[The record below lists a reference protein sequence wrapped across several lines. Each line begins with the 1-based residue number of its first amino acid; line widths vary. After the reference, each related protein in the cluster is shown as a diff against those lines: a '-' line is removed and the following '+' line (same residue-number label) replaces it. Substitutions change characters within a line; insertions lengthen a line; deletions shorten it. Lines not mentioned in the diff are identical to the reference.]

1 MSYKLTDA
9 ELSWL
14 DTSHAKRAGGRLT
27 HEELGWLDS
36 IFTQVNEELHETV
49 SKLGVAPLRHQ
60 VQDAQAT
67 GLERVS
73 LRLSRGLIKRA
84 HAEDFLALEAAGRV
98 RLSSATR
105 KAETKRL
112 KRKYKKRKKYTF
124 RYGRKHNKQK
134 AKTRKE
140 YNNRKWEKD
149 PLSRIK
155 YTFNKPVHITPAEWA
170 EYVQPVWEKY
180 ERKYLKFKCSE
191 RTMTVFNLV
200 LEYHPPRERYARQ
213 TPKPV
218 IVYDGYT
225 QAVHAACAGQLK
237 ALHSEAVHSTM
248 KK

>member
-14 DTSHAKRAGGRLT
+14 DNV
-27 HEELGWLDS
+27 
-36 IFTQVNEELHETV
+36 FTQVNEELHETV
-49 SKLGVAPLRHQ
+49 SKLGVAPLRHH

-149 PLSRIK
+149 PLTRLK
-155 YTFNKPVHITPAEWA
+155 YTSRKPVNITQEDWDRCIA
-170 EYVQPVWEKY
+170 PVWEQY
-180 ERKYLKFKCSE
+180 DRKHLKIKGGD
-191 RTMTVFNLV
+191 RDNGYTIHNML
-200 LEYHPPRERYARQ
+200 LEYHPPRERYARK

-218 IVYDGYT
+218 VVYDGYS
-225 QAVHAACAGQLK
+225 QAVYD
-237 ALHSEAVHSTM
+237 ALSF
-248 KK
+248 K

>member
-49 SKLGVAPLRHQ
+49 SKLGVAPLRHH

-73 LRLSRGLIKRA
+73 LRLNRGLIKRA

-170 EYVQPVWEKY
+170 EYIQPVWEKY

-218 IVYDGYT
+218 IVYDG
-225 QAVHAACAGQLK
+225 
-237 ALHSEAVHSTM
+237 HSEAVHASM

>member
-14 DTSHAKRAGGRLT
+14 DNV
-27 HEELGWLDS
+27 
-36 IFTQVNEELHETV
+36 FTQVNEELHETV
-49 SKLGVAPLRHQ
+49 SKLGVAPLRHH

-140 YNNRKWEKD
+140 YNNRRWEKA
-149 PLSRIK
+149 PLERLRYTSR
-155 YTFNKPVHITPAEWA
+155 KPVAITQEDWDRCIA
-170 EYVQPVWEKY
+170 PVWNRY
-180 ERKYLKFKCSE
+180 ERKYLKLKCSGD
-191 RTMTVFNLV
+191 RMTIHNLV
-200 LEYHPPRERYARQ
+200 IEYHAPREKYARQ
-213 TPKPV
+213 TPKPIV
-218 IVYDGYT
+218 VYDGYS
-225 QAVHAACAGQLK
+225 QAVYD
-237 ALHSEAVHSTM
+237 SFS
-248 KK
+248 

>member
-14 DTSHAKRAGGRLT
+14 DNV
-27 HEELGWLDS
+27 
-36 IFTQVNEELHETV
+36 FTQVNEELHETV
-49 SKLGVAPLRHQ
+49 SKLGVAPLRHH

-73 LRLSRGLIKRA
+73 LRLNRGLIKRA

-149 PLSRIK
+149 PLTRLK
-155 YTFNKPVHITPAEWA
+155 YTSHRPVNITQADWDRCIA
-170 EYVQPVWEKY
+170 PVWEQY
-180 ERKYLKFKCSE
+180 DRKHLKIKGGD
-191 RTMTVFNLV
+191 RDNGYTIHNML
-200 LEYHPPRERYARQ
+200 LEYHPPRERYARK

-218 IVYDGYT
+218 VVYDGYS
-225 QAVHAACAGQLK
+225 QAVHDSMAAA
-237 ALHSEAVHSTM
+237 AS
-248 KK
+248 

>member
-14 DTSHAKRAGGRLT
+14 DNV
-27 HEELGWLDS
+27 
-36 IFTQVNEELHETV
+36 FTQVNEELHETV
-49 SKLGVAPLRHQ
+49 SKLGVAPLRHH

-134 AKTRKE
+134 AKTRRE
-140 YNNRKWEKD
+140 FNNRRWEKA
-149 PLSRIK
+149 PLERLRYTSR
-155 YTFNKPVHITPAEWA
+155 KPVAITQEDWDRCIA
-170 EYVQPVWEKY
+170 PVWNRY
-180 ERKYLKFKCSE
+180 ERKYLKLKCTGD
-191 RTMTVFNLV
+191 RMTIHNLV
-200 LEYHPPRERYARQ
+200 IEYHAPREKYARQ
-213 TPKPV
+213 TPKPAV
-218 IVYDGYT
+218 VYDGYS
-225 QAVHAACAGQLK
+225 QAVYDSLSLK
-237 ALHSEAVHSTM
+237 
-248 KK
+248 

>member
-14 DTSHAKRAGGRLT
+14 DNV
-27 HEELGWLDS
+27 
-36 IFTQVNEELHETV
+36 FTQVNEELHETV

-112 KRKYKKRKKYTF
+112 KRKYKKRKKYTL
-124 RYGRKHNKQK
+124 RYGRKHNKQN
-134 AKTRKE
+134 AKTRK
-140 YNNRKWEKD
+140 
-149 PLSRIK
+149 
-155 YTFNKPVHITPAEWA
+155 
-170 EYVQPVWEKY
+170 
-180 ERKYLKFKCSE
+180 
-191 RTMTVFNLV
+191 
-200 LEYHPPRERYARQ
+200 
-213 TPKPV
+213 
-218 IVYDGYT
+218 
-225 QAVHAACAGQLK
+225 
-237 ALHSEAVHSTM
+237 
-248 KK
+248 

>member
-14 DTSHAKRAGGRLT
+14 DNV
-27 HEELGWLDS
+27 
-36 IFTQVNEELHETV
+36 FTQVNEELHETV
-49 SKLGVAPLRHQ
+49 SKLGVAPLRHH

-134 AKTRKE
+134 AKTRRE
-140 YNNRKWEKD
+140 FNNRRWEKA
-149 PLSRIK
+149 PLERLRYTSR
-155 YTFNKPVHITPAEWA
+155 KPVAITQEDWDRCIGPIWNR
-170 EYVQPVWEKY
+170 Y
-180 ERKYLKFKCSE
+180 ERKYLKLKCSGD
-191 RTMTVFNLV
+191 RMTIHNLV
-200 LEYHPPRERYARQ
+200 IEYHAPREKYARQ
-213 TPKPV
+213 TPKPAV
-218 IVYDGYT
+218 VYDGYS
-225 QAVHAACAGQLK
+225 QAVYDSLSLK
-237 ALHSEAVHSTM
+237 
-248 KK
+248 

>member
-14 DTSHAKRAGGRLT
+14 DNVFT
-27 HEELGWLDS
+27 H
-36 IFTQVNEELHETV
+36 VNEELHER
-49 SKLGVAPLRHQ
+49 VATLAATPLVHR
-60 VQDAQAT
+60 VQDATAT

-134 AKTRKE
+134 AKTRRE
-140 YNNRKWEKD
+140 FNNRRWEKA
-149 PLSRIK
+149 PLERLRYTSR
-155 YTFNKPVHITPAEWA
+155 KPVAITQEDWDRCIA
-170 EYVQPVWEKY
+170 PVWNRY
-180 ERKYLKFKCSE
+180 ERKYLKLKCTGD
-191 RTMTVFNLV
+191 RMTIHNLV
-200 LEYHPPRERYARQ
+200 IEYHAPREKYARQ
-213 TPKPV
+213 TPKPIV
-218 IVYDGYT
+218 VYDGYS
-225 QAVHAACAGQLK
+225 QAVYD
-237 ALHSEAVHSTM
+237 SFS
-248 KK
+248 